1 MKVLIVDDSSMIQ
14 KAVTMMLDK
23 LGYSSECA
31 EHGKAA
37 IAMLEK
43 SDYDIILLDW
53 NMPEMTG
60 IEFLESNVVNAHTKG
75 AICMMTTEDD
85 MEKIMRALD
94 HGAVEYIMKPF
105 TEDILAEKIQAALE
119 VKNAA

>member
-1 MKVLIVDDSSMIQ
+1 MKVLFVDDSSMIT
-14 KAVTMMLDK
+14 KAVTQMLDK
-23 LGYSSECA
+23 LGYGSESA
-31 EHGKAA
+31 IHGLDA
-37 IAMLEK
+37 IEK
-43 SDYDIILLDW
+43 LSQSDYDVVLLDW

-60 IEFLESNVVNAHTKG
+60 IEFLESNMKNNHTKA

-85 MEKIMRALD
+85 MEKIMRALE

-105 TEDILAEKIQAALE
+105 TEDILGEKILAALE